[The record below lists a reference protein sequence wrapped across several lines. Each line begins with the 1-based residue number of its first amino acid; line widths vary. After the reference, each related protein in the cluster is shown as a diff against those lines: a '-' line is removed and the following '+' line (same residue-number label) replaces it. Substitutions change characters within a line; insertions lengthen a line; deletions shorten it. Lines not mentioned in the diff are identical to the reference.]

1 MKKQKILAII
11 PARGGSK
18 RIPKK
23 NIKEFS
29 GKPMIAWPILELKS
43 SNLFCDILVSSDDQE
58 IREIATAFEAI
69 APFSRPRNL
78 SDDFTGTSAVTK
90 HALEWY
96 IENKIKPD
104 LVVTVYPTAVFL
116 SKNDL
121 KKALKLRE
129 KSGSE
134 IVFSATE
141 YAFPIQRAFFVNE
154 KQEIQM
160 FEPEKYSERSQDLQK
175 AYHDAGQFYLAT
187 TKAVLDETQAFSNYS
202 SPLIIPRYRAVDI
215 DTKED
220 FELAEKLFILNKRTS

>member
-104 LVVTVYPTAVFL
+104 LVV
-116 SKNDL
+116 
-121 KKALKLRE
+121 
-129 KSGSE
+129 
-134 IVFSATE
+134 
-141 YAFPIQRAFFVNE
+141 
-154 KQEIQM
+154 QM